1 MLPIERKIR
10 AFTVEEPG
18 SQPCE
23 GNYPS
28 VRWLS
33 RYDKAVPWGI
43 FFSFTV
49 GKTKEV
55 FFLFCHCCPETENMS
70 DSCLCSPAIKNPKR
84 FPNGICLLQDR
95 WSAEHFHPA

>member
-43 FFSFTV
+43 FF
-49 GKTKEV
+49 
-55 FFLFCHCCPETENMS
+55 
-70 DSCLCSPAIKNPKR
+70 
-84 FPNGICLLQDR
+84 LLQWER
-95 WSAEHFHPA
+95 QKKFFFFFVIVVQKQKI